1 MKDLLNDLDPV
12 QKEAVLATD
21 GPVLIMAGAGSGKT
35 RVLTYKIAY
44 LISKGVKPE
53 NILASTFTN
62 KAANEMKERVYN
74 LLHRHPGVATT
85 TMGSGDSIASLQ
97 NDKKSADSPYV
108 GTFHA
113 FCAKLLRFDGKYI
126 GIPSGYLIY
135 DDDDSLSLIKK
146 IMKDLDISIKNFKPS
161 SILNA
166 ISGAKGE
173 LMGPA
178 DYAQFARGYF
188 SETVSK
194 VYNIYQKTLLEINA
208 CDFDDLLMQ
217 TVKLFETNPQ
227 ILEKWA
233 GRFEY
238 VLVDEY
244 QDVNTAQYQLTKLL
258 ASMHGNLTVVGDAA
272 QAIYSFRGADFR
284 NILNFKMDFP
294 NAKVFNLEQ
303 NYRSTG
309 NILSAAN
316 KIISHN
322 ASHPVLKL
330 WTKNDIGEKIS
341 IYGAMNE
348 VDEANFIV
356 DRIMGSRKP
365 LSAFAVLYRTNAQ
378 SRTVEEAFLHS
389 NIPYKLYG
397 GVSFYARKEV
407 KDVMAYLRLIAN
419 PRDMVSKNRTL
430 KLGKRR
436 FEKFQEM
443 VEKLNLREHVIAR
456 SGATKQSEKK
466 IAASSQ
472 DSTRNDDKKLPKP
485 IELIDMVLETT
496 DYLRVIDDGTEEGL
510 SRVENVKELKS
521 VAADF
526 ENLSQFLEN
535 VTLMEGKVA
544 PEKSYELP
552 ITKDFVTLMTIHAA
566 KGLEFDDVFIVG
578 MEEGLFPHSR
588 SMLETGQLEEERRL
602 AYVGLTRAR
611 KKLYLSYAAH
621 RLYFGTTSA
630 NLVSRFIVDIP
641 EELVSAI

>member
-1 MKDLLNDLDPV
+1 MDILKDLDPA
-12 QKEAVLATD
+12 QKEAVLATE

-35 RVLTYKIAY
+35 RVLTYKVAY
-44 LISKGVKPE
+44 LISKGIKPS
-53 NILASTFTN
+53 NIIAVTFTN
-62 KAANEMKERVYN
+62 KAANEMKERVYQ

-85 TMGSGDSIASLQ
+85 TIGSRDSIASLQ
-97 NDKKSADSPYV
+97 NDNNRLTINDSPYV

-113 FCAKLLRFDGKYI
+113 FCAKLLRFDGKHI

-135 DDDDSLSLIKK
+135 DSSDSLSLVKS
-146 IMKDLDISIKNFKPS
+146 IMKDLDIPPKSFKPS

-173 LMGPA
+173 LLLPS

-188 SETVSK
+188 GETVSK
-194 VYNIYQKTLLEINA
+194 VYNLYQKTLLEINA

-217 TVKLFETNPQ
+217 TVKLFETSPQ

-244 QDVNTAQYQLTKLL
+244 QDVNTSQYQLTKLL
-258 ASMHGNLTVVGDAA
+258 ASTHGNLTVVGDAS

-284 NILNFKMDFP
+284 NILNFKNDFP
-294 NAKVFNLEQ
+294 SAKVFNLEQ

-316 KIISHN
+316 KIISQN

-330 WTKNDIGEKIS
+330 WTQNDTGEKIS
-341 IYGAMNE
+341 VYGAMNE

-356 DRIMGSRKP
+356 DRIFGSRLP
-365 LSAFAVLYRTNAQ
+365 LSSFAILYRTNAQ

-419 PRDMVSKNRTL
+419 PRDTVSKNRTF

-436 FEKFQEM
+436 FEKFDELR
-443 VEKLNLREHVIAR
+443 EKLTLRGIGSDPRH
-456 SGATKQSEKK
+456 KK
-466 IAASSQ
+466 H
-472 DSTRNDDKKLPKP
+472 DDDVGEGRTLPKP
-485 IELIDMVLETT
+485 IELIDKVLEAT
-496 DYLRVIDDGTEEGL
+496 DYLKVIDDGTEEGL

-526 ENLSQFLEN
+526 ENLPQFLEN

-552 ITKDFVTLMTIHAA
+552 IEKDFVTLMTIHAA
-566 KGLEFDDVFIVG
+566 KGLEFDNVFIVG

-588 SMLETGQLEEERRL
+588 SMLDPGQIEEERRL

-611 KKLYLSYAAH
+611 KKLYLSYAAN

-630 NLVSRFIVDIP
+630 NLVSRFIIDIP
-641 EELVSAI
+641 EELVTAI